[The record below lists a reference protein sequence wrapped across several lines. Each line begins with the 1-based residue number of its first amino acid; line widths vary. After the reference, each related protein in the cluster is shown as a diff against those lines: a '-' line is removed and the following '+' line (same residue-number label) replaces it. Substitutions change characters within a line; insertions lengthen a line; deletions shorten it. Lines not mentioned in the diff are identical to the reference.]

1 MSCDDHEVD
10 CDEVLGKVYD
20 FLDHELRGTALTY
33 SEIEGH
39 LKACGHCLSAYEL
52 ERVVRKVL
60 AKACQ
65 CEPAPETLRLAVI
78 ARIREVRVQV
88 SDT

>member
-1 MSCDDHEVD
+1 MSCDDHAVD

-20 FLDHELRGTALTY
+20 FLDEELRDTTLTY
-33 SEIEGH
+33 DEIESH
-39 LKACGHCLSAYEL
+39 LRACGHCLSTYEL

-65 CEPAPETLRLAVI
+65 CEPAPETLRLRVL
-78 ARIREVRVQV
+78 ARIRETRVQI